1 MPKVQINYYS
11 DILCIWAYAADR
23 RIVQLAETFA
33 DEVSIDVHYCSIFP
47 DAWNKIETNWRDKG
61 GFEGFSK
68 HLNEVAK
75 RFPHV
80 EVHNRLWVDVRPRTS
95 ASAHMFLKSIQ
106 LLETQEGKTLPYL
119 ERASTKAAQ
128 ALRHD
133 FFAEAKDISDWQVH
147 RQVAEKLGLD
157 YQAIDEHI
165 KSSQAI
171 AQLASDYS
179 LSQKN
184 GVNVSP
190 TIIMNDGR
198 QKLFGNVGYRLLE
211 ANVQELLRTNSPD
224 EASWC

>member
-1 MPKVQINYYS
+1 MPKVQISYYS

-23 RIVQLAETFA
+23 RIVQLAETFG

-47 DAWNKIETNWRDKG
+47 DAWNKIETNWQNKG

-68 HLNEVAK
+68 HLNEVAQ

-95 ASAHMFLKSIQ
+95 ASAHMFLKAIQ
-106 LLETQEGKTLPYL
+106 LLETQEKPNRPYL
-119 ERASTKAAQ
+119 ERVSTHAAQ
-128 ALRHD
+128 TLRHG
-133 FFAEAKDISDWQVH
+133 FFAEAKDISDRQVH
-147 RQVAEKLGLD
+147 QQVAEDLGLD
-157 YQAIDEHI
+157 FQAIDQRI
-165 KSSQAI
+165 KSSEAI
-171 AQLASDYS
+171 AQLANDYS

-190 TIIMNDGR
+190 TIIMNEGR